1 MITLARCSL
10 RHRTTAFTA
19 TFVSVLLGAALMGS
33 FATLLETSLGP
44 ISAGDAETLGIMGG
58 VVGSWG
64 TMIVLFSVA
73 STLSVAIGQRA
84 EEIGLLRVVGATP
97 RQVRRLVILEV
108 LAVAAVAAGLGL
120 AVAWPAGRAILSVL
134 RDGGL
139 VADTVA
145 FDGGPASLGVTLAA
159 VVATSVLAAAITARR
174 STGGSPTLA
183 IAEAR
188 AGAGRMR
195 WWRVAL
201 GLVLIGYGLATMV
214 ITLTVTRYSDD
225 PYAAMSTSGASCI
238 VVAVGLATLSPVLL
252 RLGSS
257 VVAPAVGRAGPA
269 AWLASYNTARRA
281 HLLSGVLAPVIV
293 LSAGAIGV
301 FTMMGIDQRTIGA
314 GHPEGRTIDLLNNL
328 VTGMIALFAAIMVIN
343 AFAAVVAGRRRE
355 LGSLRLLGA
364 TPAQIERSVLGE
376 AALVAGVGLVAG
388 SVASL
393 TTIIPFS
400 LARGEGWLPDGQ
412 WWLPPLLAAGTL
424 ILTLLAALVAI
435 RRARRLPAL
444 AG

>member
-1 MITLARCSL
+1 
-10 RHRTTAFTA
+10 
-19 TFVSVLLGAALMGS
+19 
-33 FATLLETSLGP
+33 
-44 ISAGDAETLGIMGG
+44 
-58 VVGSWG
+58 
-64 TMIVLFSVA
+64 
-73 STLSVAIGQRA
+73 
-84 EEIGLLRVVGATP
+84 
-97 RQVRRLVILEV
+97 
-108 LAVAAVAAGLGL
+108 
-120 AVAWPAGRAILSVL
+120 
-134 RDGGL
+134 
-139 VADTVA
+139 
-145 FDGGPASLGVTLAA
+145 
-159 VVATSVLAAAITARR
+159 
-174 STGGSPTLA
+174 
-183 IAEAR
+183 
-188 AGAGRMR
+188 MR

-214 ITLTVTRYSDD
+214 ITLTVTLYSDD
-225 PYAAMSTSGASCI
+225 PYAAMSTSVASCI